1 MCLVRR
7 ACGAKLAH
15 AAFELS
21 LSQKAENAADLI
33 LLNVLWLVCCIPVFT
48 IGPSTTAMCCVTRG
62 MAKGD
67 WPPVIKTFFRE
78 FRNNF
83 RQGLS
88 VFLALLIPVG
98 LVCFYLLITV
108 SGGLDSTPFLKYL
121 SYVAVMFIG
130 FVCSYAY
137 PLLATFDNTVG
148 NTLKNAVLLPLA
160 NPILAVIVT
169 GLNLLPLIL
178 YLVNELLLFRW
189 GLFWIFIGNALTS
202 YINMRLLGKFFQ
214 RLLPVENSDE

>member
-1 MCLVRR
+1 MGKIFNPESPLM
-7 ACGAKLAH
+7 KFL
-15 AAFELS
+15 
-21 LSQKAENAADLI
+21 ENAADLI

-83 RQGLS
+83 KQGVA
-88 VFLALLIPVG
+88 VFLALAIPVG
-98 LVCFYLLITV
+98 LVCFYLLIAA
-108 SGGLDSTPFLKYL
+108 SGGLDETPLLKYL
-121 SYVAVMFIG
+121 SYVAIAFIG
-130 FVCSYAY
+130 FVCSYVY

-148 NTLKNAVLLPLA
+148 HTLKNAVILPLA

-189 GLFWIFIGNALTS
+189 GLFWLLIGGALTS

-214 RLLPVENSDE
+214 RLLPVGDSDE